1 MSKSIKIKFDDALT
15 FERMLLAYERTSIT
29 KRNSKEAISYS
40 IDLETNITNL
50 YTSIKKG
57 TYKIGKYKEF
67 IIYEPKMRKIRAL
80 SYKDRI
86 VHQWYVGEFI
96 KPFFVPRFIE
106 DTYACINGR
115 GTHKAVDKLQKYM
128 KIYYK
133 KNPNFYILKCDVK
146 KYFYTIDKAIL
157 FDILKRH
164 MKEEKLIDFTYKMI
178 YEDKNEKV
186 GISIG
191 YSNF

>member
-67 IIYEPKMRKIRAL
+67 IIYEPKMRKIMKIL
-80 SYKDRI
+80 I
-86 VHQWYVGEFI
+86 FI
-96 KPFFVPRFIE
+96 KR
-106 DTYACINGR
+106 
-115 GTHKAVDKLQKYM
+115 
-128 KIYYK
+128 
-133 KNPNFYILKCDVK
+133 FYI
-146 KYFYTIDKAIL
+146 
-157 FDILKRH
+157 
-164 MKEEKLIDFTYKMI
+164 DFI
-178 YEDKNEKV
+178 RNKNEK
-186 GISIG
+186 I
-191 YSNF
+191 